1 MSQAKVF
8 VTRQLPQAAI
18 ERLAEHCQLE
28 VWGDFLPPAYDILHQ
43 KIKGLDALL
52 CLLTDR
58 VDAELINAAPRLKVI
73 SNMAVGYDNINVAA
87 ASRRRIPVGNTPGVL
102 TETTADFAF
111 ALLMAVARRIPE
123 AQAYIQAGHW
133 KTWHPTV
140 LSGQDIYGA
149 ALGIVGFGR
158 IGQAVARRARGF
170 GMRILVH
177 SGGHDEAIGEI
188 GAEKV
193 GLADLL
199 TQSDYVS
206 LHVPLT
212 EKTHHLIGAAELGMM
227 KPTAILVNTARGAV
241 VDPKALYDALR
252 RGDILAAGLDVTDPE
267 PIPLDDPLLS
277 LDNCVLAPHIASA
290 SVATRRR
297 MADMAVDNVI
307 AGIAGKRLPN
317 CVNPQVYDQGGSAAL

>member
-1 MSQAKVF
+1 MSQARIF
-8 VTRQLPQAAI
+8 VTRQLPQAALD
-18 ERLAEHCQLE
+18 RLAAHGQLE
-28 VWGDFLPPAYDILHQ
+28 VWPDFLPPAYDILHQ
-43 KIKGLDALL
+43 KTGELDALL

-58 VDAELINAAPRLKVI
+58 VDEALIQGAPHLKVI
-73 SNMAVGYDNINVAA
+73 SNMAVGYDNIHVAA
-87 ASRRRIPVGNTPGVL
+87 ASRRGIPVGNTPGAL

-111 ALLMAVARRIPE
+111 ALLMAAARRIPE
-123 AQAYIQAGHW
+123 AQAYIQTGHW

-158 IGQAVARRARGF
+158 IGQAVARRAAGF
-170 GMRILVH
+170 GMRILAH
-177 SGGHDEAIGEI
+177 GGRDEVIREM

-199 TQSDYVS
+199 AQSDYVS

-212 EKTHHLIGAAELGMM
+212 EKTHHLIGAAELQMM
-227 KPTAILVNTARGAV
+227 KPTAILVNTARGAIL
-241 VDPKALYDALR
+241 DPQALCDALR
-252 RGDILAAGLDVTDPE
+252 RGDILAAALDVTEPE
-267 PIPLDDPLLS
+267 PIPPDDPLLA
-277 LDNCVLAPHIASA
+277 LENCLVAPHIASA

-307 AGIAGKRLPN
+307 AGLTGKRLPN
-317 CVNPQVYDQGGSAAL
+317 CVNPQVYRK